1 MVRQA
6 ARNTKIAF
14 VTALTAVSLTMPQSS
29 LAQSPA
35 DNKFVVLPSDAA
47 AMIKGQYAL
56 PSSTMDFP
64 LLNWTVFPEY
74 QASPEVRSLLNE
86 KVMGDVMMKDI
97 ANFRNPMDG
106 IVNRLVP
113 TDMTRMA
120 AIDIPVINFRTPTR
134 LAVTP
139 PVHGH
144 ENWLVAQEMGEPFIL
159 KGDAEAVLLASPGT
173 TFNLVADHRIKF
185 KRGRLLTLTG
195 ANPVGFATK
204 YGNLKVKPHSCA
216 EIELTASGLQVTAFD
231 GAPVGLVLEKNND
244 HASLI
249 VEAGEKLI
257 INERAKLAVS
267 GTSDYV
273 STAVL
278 EPVPGLG
285 ISREKVAP
293 RSSYLMGQLRLYHPG
308 LLNLAMKQRVHKL
321 LGTYAINGRQH
332 SRQWYGGLNARAEG
346 GHEIV
351 AYRKSDN
358 SNYYIPRVVKPQ
370 QSAVRAADP
379 RQVNTVTTHKGVVK
393 YLNGVDVVVEQI
405 GPIVLNRG
413 EIFVAAD
420 RPARVDAGDLRV
432 VLKEGSMAL
441 ISRTGDLL
449 RVYNICE
456 NSFKS
461 VTVQSERRSVAVNA
475 GVEAVVARDHE
486 TIMAI
491 LAGDPVAR
499 RQVRAVELTG
509 GDLVVQT
516 SEFSIPSLMKSNSML
531 RQMVKSARGVD
542 VALTDRIVKM
552 TACLTVVTGGHGQY
566 RRIAGENTG
575 R

>member
-1 MVRQA
+1 MVWQA
-6 ARNTKIAF
+6 TRNTK
-14 VTALTAVSLTMPQSS
+14 TALGLAVTAVSLTVS
-29 LAQSPA
+29 LPAPAQSPA

-47 AMIKGQYAL
+47 AMIQNHYAL
-56 PSSTMDFP
+56 PKSTMDFP

-74 QASPEVRSLLNE
+74 QASPEIRSLLNE
-86 KVMGDVMMKDI
+86 RVMGDILMKDI
-97 ANFRNPMDG
+97 ANFRNPTDG

-120 AIDIPVINFRTPTR
+120 AIDIPVINFRMPTR
-134 LAVTP
+134 LAVVP

-159 KGDAEAVLLASPGT
+159 KGDAEAILLASPGT
-173 TFNLVADHRIKF
+173 TFNLVADHKIKF

-195 ANPVGFATK
+195 ANPVSFATK
-204 YGNLKVKPHSCA
+204 YGNLKIKPHSCA
-216 EIELTASGLQVTAFD
+216 EIELTAAGLQVTAFD

-244 HASLI
+244 HAVLA
-249 VEAGEKLI
+249 VEAGEKFVV
-257 INERAKLAVS
+257 NEAAKLAAV

-273 STAVL
+273 PTTVL
-278 EPVPGLG
+278 EPVPGMSM
-285 ISREKVAP
+285 SREKIAP
-293 RSSYLMGQLRLYHPG
+293 RSSYLMGQLRLYNPG
-308 LLNLAMKQRVHKL
+308 LLNFAMKQRVHKL
-321 LGTYAINGRQH
+321 IGTYAINGRQH
-332 SRQWYGGLNARAEG
+332 SRQWYFGLNAKAEG

-358 SNYYIPRVVKPQ
+358 SNYYIPRVMKPQ
-370 QSAVRAADP
+370 QGATRPADP

-393 YLNGVDVVVEQI
+393 YLNGADVVVEQI

-420 RPARVDAGDLRV
+420 RPARVDAGNLRV

-461 VTVQSERRSVAVNA
+461 ITVQSERRSVAVNA
-475 GVEAVVARDHE
+475 GVEAVVAHDHE

-499 RQVRAVELTG
+499 RQVRAVELSG

-531 RQMVKSARGVD
+531 RQMVKSAKGVD
-542 VALTDRIVKM
+542 IALTDRIVKM